1 VAERLGQRR
10 TPPPDAGNATEPAR
24 AAETVAWPRALAGTA
39 FTLRTIA
46 TVLVLLVA
54 LDAAFLALFPTFPR
68 LADNFSPAYLERE
81 ARQLA
86 ASRPVV
92 VLGDS
97 VLWGYRL
104 PVEAAAVTQLRARD
118 PRWVN
123 LAYEGGS
130 AANTY
135 AMLRILDRAG
145 VVPRAVVFNV
155 NLKEFNSADSAYDKL
170 YPGVERLAWPLLDA
184 ADRAKLE
191 PVEAQTVDARLNAG
205 IESIWHLYAMRS
217 DLREALFADQDA
229 AHALQDAFETWN
241 GTAARKAEAHRPT
254 PDKFEGTYDLS
265 PLDDSNTAVYFL
277 RRTAGLLRG
286 AHVPAYAILTPAN
299 HRLLHEFIDVP
310 EYRAQLRF
318 VTKLLATYGVR
329 VLDYDRAFAPAEFLD
344 NDHLTPA
351 GNLHLARLLERDVAL

>member
-1 VAERLGQRR
+1 MAERLGPRVAQPAEAAKPAEPVARSR
-10 TPPPDAGNATEPAR
+10 AFAG
-24 AAETVAWPRALAGTA
+24 AAFA
-39 FTLRTIA
+39 LRTAA
-46 TVLVLLVA
+46 TALVLLVA
-54 LDAAFLALFPTFPR
+54 LDAAFVALFPTFPR
-68 LADNFSPAYLERE
+68 LADNFSPAYLARE
-81 ARQLA
+81 ARGLA
-86 ASRPVV
+86 AGHPVV

-104 PVEAAAVTQLRARD
+104 PVQDAAVTQLRARD

-130 AANTY
+130 TANTY
-135 AMLRILDRAG
+135 AMLRILDQAG
-145 VVPRAVVFNV
+145 VTPRAVVFNV

-205 IESIWHLYAMRS
+205 VESVWQIYAMRS

-229 AHALQDAFETWN
+229 AHALQDAFEAWN
-241 GTAARKAEAHRPT
+241 GTAARKAEAHRPA

-265 PLDDSNTAVYFL
+265 PLDDSNTSVYFL
-277 RRTAGLLRG
+277 RRTAGFLRA

-310 EYRAQLRF
+310 EYRAQLSF
-318 VTKLLATYGVR
+318 VTKLLGTYGVR

-351 GNLHLARLLERDVAL
+351 GNVHLAQLLGRDVAL

>member
-1 VAERLGQRR
+1 MAERFGGRAAQ
-10 TPPPDAGNATEPAR
+10 AAEAAEPA
-24 AAETVAWPRALAGTA
+24 AWPRALAGTA
-39 FTLRTIA
+39 FALRTVA
-46 TVLVLLVA
+46 TALVLLVA
-54 LDAAFLALFPTFPR
+54 LDAGFLALFPTFPR
-68 LADNFSPAYLERE
+68 LADNFSPAYLARE

-86 ASRPVV
+86 GAHPVV

-135 AMLRILDRAG
+135 AMLLILERAG

-191 PVEAQTVDARLNAG
+191 PVEAHTPDARLNAG
-205 IESIWHLYAMRS
+205 VESMWPVYAMRS

-229 AHALQDAFETWN
+229 AHALQDTFEAWD
-241 GTAARKAEAHRPT
+241 GTAARKAGAHQPT

-265 PLDDSNTAVYFL
+265 PLDDSNTGVYFL
-277 RRTAGLLRG
+277 RRTAGFLR
-286 AHVPAYAILTPAN
+286 AARVPAYAILTPAN
-299 HRLLHEFIDVP
+299 HRLLHEYIDVP
-310 EYRAQLRF
+310 EYRAQLSF
-318 VTKLLATYGVR
+318 VTKLLGAYGVR

-351 GNLHLARLLERDVAL
+351 GNVHLARLLGRDVAL